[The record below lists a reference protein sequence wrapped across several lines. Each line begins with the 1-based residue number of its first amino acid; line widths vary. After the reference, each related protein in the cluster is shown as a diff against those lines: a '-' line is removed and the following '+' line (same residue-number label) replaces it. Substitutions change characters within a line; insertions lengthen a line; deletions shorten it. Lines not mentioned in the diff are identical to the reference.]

1 MSLPRLRADAADDR
15 AVARILRGALRH
27 EVEFVRLVAPPSSSG
42 QHLLEVDVA
51 GDGLVTL
58 LADPVGEATADGHP
72 LHVRPVTRPQ
82 MAALLAM
89 IERLDEPSHTQP
101 PPQGDGAFA
110 ADNEPPEFTIVDQ
123 LNGQDAAV
131 RLPPLSAFGLFDG
144 ELPEPPSS
152 AAPVPK
158 PLAKPLL
165 KTPSGSMPRVQKPP
179 SMPPVSMAP
188 GSKALAASEL
198 VGRVIAGKYRIESAI
213 GSGSTASVFRA
224 MHLDLKR
231 NVAIKIL
238 HEQKSGEM
246 QFVKRFKGE
255 ALAASK
261 LEHPN
266 VARVIDFGQDTDG
279 LLYLVM
285 ELLTGRSLEAIL
297 AVEGRLPERM
307 ALTFAI
313 QACSALAFAHDVG
326 IVHRDIKPE
335 NIMIVAH
342 RDDNGNPCDLAKV
355 CDFGLAKLGERDP
368 DQEDL
373 TTGGMLCGSPMYMS
387 PEQTRGETLDGRSDI
402 YSLGVTLYESLT
414 GSFPHDGTDL
424 ADLFT
429 KKLMTPPKKLSELL
443 PRVDALLE
451 DVVMRALSA
460 DPRSRHAN
468 ARVLREE
475 LRAALALLED
485 DDDDR
490 EPTIVAG

>member
-1 MSLPRLRADAADDR
+1 MSLPRLRADAAEDR

-27 EVEFVRLVAPPSSSG
+27 EVEFVRLSEPPSSSG
-42 QHLLEVDVA
+42 QHLLEVDVT
-51 GDGLVTL
+51 GEGVVTL
-58 LADPVGEATADGHP
+58 LADPMGERTDKGHP
-72 LHVRPVTRPQ
+72 LHLRPVTRPQ
-82 MAALLAM
+82 MASLLAM
-89 IERLDEPSHTQP
+89 IERLDEPSHSQP
-101 PPQGDGAFA
+101 PSGGSEGDDG
-110 ADNEPPEFTIVDQ
+110 ESSSESTIIDQ
-123 LNGQDAAV
+123 LTGAGAA

-144 ELPEPPSS
+144 ELPEPPASGAS
-152 AAPVPK
+152 FPRPPPPK
-158 PLAKPLL
+158 ALVKP
-165 KTPSGSMPRVQKPP
+165 PSVSMPRVVKPP
-179 SMPPVSMAP
+179 SIAPASLAP
-188 GSKALAASEL
+188 GGRALPASAL
-198 VGRVIAGKYRIESAI
+198 VGRVVAGKYKIESAI
-213 GSGSTASVFRA
+213 GSGSTASVFKA
-224 MHLDLKR
+224 LHLDLKR
-231 NVAIKIL
+231 HVAIKIL
-238 HEQKSGEM
+238 HEQNSGEM

-266 VARVIDFGQDTDG
+266 VARVIDFGQDADG

-326 IVHRDIKPE
+326 IVHRDVKPE

-342 RDDNGNPCDLAKV
+342 RDDDGNPCDLAKV

-414 GSFPHDGTDL
+414 GTFPHDGTDL

-429 KKLMTPPKKLSELL
+429 KKMMQPPKKLSAIL
-443 PRVDALLE
+443 PHVDALLE

-460 DPRSRHAN
+460 DAKSRHPN

-475 LRAALALLED
+475 LREALALLED
-485 DDDDR
+485 EDDDR

>member
-1 MSLPRLRADAADDR
+1 MRLSW
-15 AVARILRGALRH
+15 
-27 EVEFVRLVAPPSSSG
+27 PPSSSG

-51 GDGLVTL
+51 GEGLVTL
-58 LADPVGEATADGHP
+58 LADPVGEATDAGHP

-82 MAALLAM
+82 MASLLAM
-89 IERLDEPSHTQP
+89 IERLDEPSHSQP
-101 PPQGDGAFA
+101 PSHGEGDDSDGG
-110 ADNEPPEFTIVDQ
+110 ESSESTIVDQ
-123 LNGQDAAV
+123 LTGAAGV
-131 RLPPLSAFGLFDG
+131 ARLPPLSAFGLFDG
-144 ELPEPPSS
+144 ELPEPPASKSVAPRS
-152 AAPVPK
+152 APK
-158 PLAKPLL
+158 ALVKP
-165 KTPSGSMPRVQKPP
+165 PSVSMPRVKPP
-179 SMPPVSMAP
+179 SLPPTSVGP
-188 GSKALAASEL
+188 GSRALPVNVL
-198 VGRVIAGKYRIESAI
+198 VGRVIAGKYKIESAI

-231 NVAIKIL
+231 NVAVKIL
-238 HEQKSGEM
+238 HEQNSGEM

-266 VARVIDFGQDTDG
+266 VARVLDFGQDTDG

-342 RDDNGNPCDLAKV
+342 RDDDGNPCDLAKV

-402 YSLGVTLYESLT
+402 YSLGVTLYEALT
-414 GSFPHDGTDL
+414 GTFPHEGTDL

-429 KKLMTPPKKLSELL
+429 KKMMTPPKKLSAIL
-443 PRVDALLE
+443 PNVDALLE

-460 DPRSRHAN
+460 DPKSRHPN
-468 ARVLREE
+468 ARVLRGE
-475 LRAALALLED
+475 LREALALLDDDDD

-490 EPTIVAG
+490 EPTLVAG